1 MPTAEWTLGHT
12 QSLINRAI
20 ELVRECEE
28 LVQDTKATRSRLNH
42 SRQKV
47 SAQLQERVRACRAI
61 NTL

>member
-20 ELVRECEE
+20 ELVRESSE

-42 SRQKV
+42 SRQLCRKSV
-47 SAQLQERVRACRAI
+47 RSLQERVRACRV
-61 NTL
+61 L